1 MPIYGLQNA
10 FMNPVIQL
18 QIAERK
24 KSSIGHGYE
33 RDTAL
38 RNHF

>member
-1 MPIYGLQNA
+1 MPISG
-10 FMNPVIQL
+10 FKIMNPVIQL

-24 KSSIGHGYE
+24 KSSRGHGYE